1 MNIQQSL
8 VLIKPDGV
16 VRGHIGDII
25 SRFEKVGLKI
35 TAMKMLVPKADEADR
50 HYALT
55 EEWMQ
60 GVFEKSTKKYKEEGR
75 EFPFSDYKSYGTSIK
90 NGLVDFLASGP
101 IVALVIEGEQAIPL
115 IRKIVGATEPASAA
129 PGTIR
134 GDFSP
139 DTYSLAN
146 SQNRPIRNL
155 VHASG
160 TPEEGQNEIKI
171 WFTESELHQY
181 EHVLENALYN
191 PDAFLPSKGA
201 QA

>member
-25 SRFEKVGLKI
+25 SRFERVGLKI
-35 TAMKMLVPKADEADR
+35 TAMKMILPKMDEADR

-60 GVFEKSTKKYKEEGR
+60 GVFNKSSKKYQEEGR
-75 EFPFSDYKSYGTSIK
+75 DFPFTDYKAYGTSIK
-90 NGLVDFLASGP
+90 NGLVNFLASGP
-101 IVALVIEGEQAIPL
+101 IIALVIEGEQAVPL

-134 GDFSP
+134 GDYSP
-139 DTYSLAN
+139 DTYALSN
-146 SQNRPIRNL
+146 EQNRPIRNL

-160 TPEEGQNEIKI
+160 TPEEAQNEINI
-171 WFTESELHQY
+171 WFTKDELHQY
-181 EHVLENALYN
+181 EHVLDRALYN